1 MTQEKRS
8 RWLFLGRFAIYFV
21 VAFVVWVV
29 TTPVMAELFA
39 FGCEK
44 LLFLLDSY
52 DLTQSVVASGRT
64 IGLIYSPS
72 PDGEPLLMNYRNI
85 SYSTPF
91 LVALIMAVPSVN
103 PRVRARI
110 LLIGLLLLIPFQVFR
125 LVIFVFHYYSQY
137 MTIGD
142 HALYS
147 AFWRQVLLYADRVLG
162 RTDGTLVP
170 LAIWAGLYFYYKW
183 HYKFIKRSAKPVA
196 R

>member
-8 RWLFLGRFAIYFV
+8 RWLFLGRFAVYFV
-21 VAFVVWVV
+21 VAFVVWVI
-29 TTPVMAELFA
+29 TTPVMAGLFA
-39 FGCEK
+39 FVCEK
-44 LLFLLDSY
+44 VLFLFDSL
-52 DLTQSVVASGRT
+52 DLTQSMMSSGRT
-64 IGLIYSPS
+64 IGLLYSPS
-72 PDGEPLLMNYRNI
+72 PDGKPLLINYRVI

-110 LLIGLLLLIPFQVFR
+110 LLIGLLMLIPFQMFR
-125 LVIFVFHYYSQY
+125 LVILLFNHYNR

-142 HALYS
+142 HLLYS
-147 AFWRQVLLYADRVLG
+147 AFWHQVLLYADRILG
-162 RTDGTLVP
+162 RTDGTLFP

-183 HYKFIKRSAKPVA
+183 HYKFIKRSAKPVS